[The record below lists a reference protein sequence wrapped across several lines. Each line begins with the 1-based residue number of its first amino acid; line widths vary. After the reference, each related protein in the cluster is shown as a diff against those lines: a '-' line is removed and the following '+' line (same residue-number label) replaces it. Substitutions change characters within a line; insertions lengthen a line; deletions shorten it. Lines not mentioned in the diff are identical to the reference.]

1 MGAVSWLSIG
11 ILCICFVVT
20 CVRGIYIRA
29 PKDKESFAQYP
40 KWNACINA
48 SLSFEFKTTQATGL
62 LMYTDDGGSY
72 DFFELSLQRGIAQLR
87 INIVDGHDGSVEFQ
101 VGQNLNDNKWHRVTI
116 QRNRMETTFSVDQE
130 SSKNVSYGSDFYF
143 GNLAN
148 NSDVYFGG
156 MPESYMKHLETLA
169 LPSVMFDPHLAVE
182 IRNVIY
188 GNCSCVPVRGSLI
201 RGVSL
206 DGRFTEACEQR
217 NHCGD
222 CLCISVDAGPK
233 CQCDETQKCGQDTSV
248 VFYHLPMNT
257 LIGRTS
263 VNPSGLDANIDGSNG
278 LPKTVKGAMGN
289 AIRIRGRR
297 EWLQVS
303 GPGHRHE
310 CFGDLEKC
318 HKGYTLGLWV
328 KFNNIGDTKG
338 IYLSNGGH
346 SSNSHGIAM
355 TYKLGE
361 LGFMFRT
368 KSGLY
373 WNVKY
378 DNLLEDKWYHVTVT
392 WTNAMGVKLYIN
404 GDLVSETKTPEQRLA
419 IARKPRFNE
428 FLIGRSNDRT
438 GLDSLGTIT
447 VDELKFWSEYK
458 DEFQVPEIGP
468 MYRYYLDMDEITG
481 RELVAKNIFSEV
493 LGNVQTVEGKI
504 GKALKFNKDGGNV
517 DLGDFSASCLGNPD
531 LCLHGFLISYW
542 VKLDELRNHSYY
554 FSSHGINIY
563 SVGKNLYATV
573 QAGNRKWE
581 ARTYGLEMGIWQYV
595 EVTWSESKGLS
606 IYIDL
611 RLAVKQTGHSIESPS
626 KSTDSTFYIGRANYA
641 NQQEYPYALI
651 DDVEM
656 LYGERDILL
665 YLDLIQRDKPTKNYF
680 SFDSAIGDRIYH
692 PSMLIET
699 YGSPKLVAGKI
710 GQGIKLNGNR
720 QVVDFGEHQTSCLGN
735 LDNCHHG
742 VLMAMWINPTTFRDN
757 MYFASTGKNGITI
770 SNTGNRVE
778 VTAATST
785 REWNVS
791 TEVLSYDNWY
801 FFEVSWDP
809 EKGLEL
815 YINDILVSS
824 NDNPKKRTVTLATG
838 IYASSQENKFYL
850 GRGNTRMTS
859 SSFGNAM
866 YDELEYWYGPRD
878 YLIAFGF
885 IQRGKPK
892 GYLIDM
898 EAKRGDD
905 LVHQDLPLRLYGD
918 PQLVQGV
925 IGYALHLDGN
935 NQYLD
940 VGSHQDECLGNLQKC
955 SNGITVSAWMN
966 FKDYTDNMYILST
979 GNNGIR
985 VYQKGGETFA
995 VVHQNGKEWEV
1006 AIPNL
1011 EKQVWHYVELSW
1023 HPDFGLNM
1031 YVNNTLVAHSAYTN
1045 VVPNVGRSGTRVYV
1059 GRSNADDTGE
1069 TTRTA
1074 MMTVDEMEVWY
1085 GRREGLVAFD
1095 YILRDNIQHET
1106 ISLETVSGD
1115 LVIHPRLT
1123 ITLVNGAR
1131 LTNGRIGNGVS
1142 LEGFGQYL
1150 DLGNNGD
1157 KCMGNLKKC
1166 KNGLT
1171 ISLWIK
1177 ARKLQ
1182 DGTYFLSSPSNTLSY
1197 EYGQLVA
1204 RFFMDGKMWEV
1215 STPNVKAD
1223 RWQQVVM
1230 SWSSTNGVEL
1240 YLDGVKQSST
1250 STWSSLQ
1257 GDDPNVGRTYVG
1269 RSKDNSRK
1277 TVDALVDE
1285 IQYIYAQRD
1294 QAIASGQL
1302 QGYINHQALPL
1313 DRVPRIENGK
1323 FFIKLPIRT
1332 IYLYG
1337 NPAQVQGQHSRAIRI
1352 NGKSQYLDFGDDLIC
1367 KGNLANCESRG
1378 FTVQFSVKPERLI
1391 ENMYLVDSFPLSVYY
1406 RDGKLW
1412 ATARTPTMSW
1422 TTSTPDFIAGE
1433 WQLVEITWQP
1443 QRGISLLVDGQEK
1456 SHQTFGTPQQEIR
1469 EWDRK
1474 TYFGRSLSDMVRERY
1489 ADATLERLDVWN
1501 VQKDYLQ
1508 VHGLIG
1514 SNSTTSGGY
1523 TVPGSHNVSSG
1534 SSIYVNKVNINSTQE
1549 EVTIKPGVEVV
1560 PDVFTKVINDDRRIV
1575 GNPGSRVT
1583 FIEPGGD
1590 THFNIPA
1597 VDDDG
1602 VDVIVLNGTVLS
1614 QTRRRRTTPLP
1625 PVTTTQAQS
1634 NLYDVEQVFHQ
1645 SRRYSTHTIR
1655 FIGGAYIHYDFATFG
1670 INAPKMMEQVSNET
1684 FYFQFITKKANGL
1697 LWLDNRQN
1705 QIMYLAMKDGY
1716 LVFHIDDGTGQPQQV
1731 QLRAENFQDLNDW
1744 RWHKISIERMGRHM
1758 RFFIDEKY
1766 AGELFTRNEIQLV
1779 APGDVYLGGS
1789 PDTVQLTDRHV
1800 REGFDGALTEVI
1812 YSKYARNNHV
1822 TIISLLAHIETHA
1835 SKHGNIIIYKPNE
1848 FGTRPPVR
1856 VTTPVPRPK
1865 EIILFR
1871 TLSILKFNFHI
1882 RATGYID
1889 MRNGGE
1895 MSFRFR
1901 THQMHGLIFVA
1912 GTSGSFI
1919 SCEIVDGILY
1929 LVYNF
1934 GAGAKRVR
1942 ISSTAVNDGQPHSV
1956 RITVSYGRR
1965 VTVYVDG
1972 SPNTISLS
1980 ASETSL
1986 YFSGGIWIGGPRENS
2001 ELSWYQISRN
2011 GFVGCILDFTLKDTT
2026 TDFRPIVIQNVPE
2039 LSQTCIVGANECG
2052 VPSICGLGECSY
2064 HNALSYHCYC
2074 AGTGMAGDN
2083 CDIWPVTA
2091 AFNRQ
2096 QYVIYQYA
2104 RFLETHLNDFSLR
2117 FRTKQSNAILFQTY
2131 SSQGHN
2137 DFIRAELENGRV
2149 KVTIRINGKD
2159 QVYYTGV
2166 YLNDGRWHTFNLRRR
2181 ADHLELWVDSQQH
2194 QTEKISGQD
2203 FFIHYDK
2210 IYYGSLREIYPT
2222 LRIPSFHGYMHNVY
2236 VDRVDIF
2243 EKLKQHSG
2251 GHWPILIFTRS
2262 EWERHFRD
2270 NWNTPRPTPRPT
2282 TPRPTPRPTTTAP
2295 QPTKIKLF
2303 STISLLA
2310 HHKHYHIPGYVDF
2323 RNGGEIHFR
2332 FRTSLHTGLLLT
2344 IPRSTSLSQFM
2355 SFEVFE
2361 GKLYFVYDFG
2371 ALTRRVLVSNDFV
2384 STGRWQRVQLSLSAN
2399 YILVSLNNKPTRID
2413 LTSFE
2418 RNSLYFADGIW
2429 IGALP
2434 EENLSWYTYAR
2445 QGYVGCIGDLTLHQL
2460 DSNMR
2465 LQSFIA
2471 GSGISS
2477 QCSVLTRHCDN
2488 ANICGTGTC
2497 RYTDQGGFAC
2507 SCQGTGFG
2515 GDRCDRWPVTSIFED
2530 GHYILYNYL
2539 LQQKTHNNDFSV
2551 RFRTSQDNAILFQT
2565 HSSRGLDEY
2574 IRAVL
2579 ENGRVKVTV
2588 RIDGVDQVYYV
2599 GENLNDNHW
2608 HTFNLRRNANLLKMW
2623 VDDLAHQEETIKG
2636 ENFYIHYDDVYY
2648 GSLGNLYPGLN
2659 IPSFSGSMQN
2669 VYIDHTDIFDEL
2681 KQHSGGH
2688 WPIFIITE
2696 QEYNNYHFRPVTFV
2710 TRDVYADLA
2719 PLHASRRMHL
2729 TFNFKTGEENGIL
2742 LFTRGGGKQFISVQ
2756 LIGGQLYV
2764 KFHNGIRQSSPH
2776 LVPTP
2781 KLNDNQWH
2789 LFTLRERTRGEQRQ
2803 FEVSIDKLAPIVINL
2818 GTNQLVLTGRLYI
2831 GGISASEYLDSF
2843 VREVLQS
2850 SEGFIGCLSS
2860 VELNGHTPELRKYAS
2875 NIDQIITGCRAITP
2889 CPLDACLHGGICI
2902 PGIVDFTCNCQT
2914 TAYWGHNCG
2923 EYPNGTIFG
2932 SPDNQH
2938 GGLILYTFDDLQ
2950 VSSSDE
2956 IVFGFM
2962 TFYEDGLLYRAESRL
2977 GNEYIE
2983 IKLESGFI
2991 VAEYD
2996 TGSGK
3001 QSLRIDSK
3009 TYNDGKYHV
3018 VKFLRTGERAD
3029 LIVDSLSAFNIHQSS
3044 HSAFDEMHKVFIG
3057 GYTDSGHSTILSGFN
3072 GIIGGAYWNKYRFLD
3087 LAHHNDARINIVGD
3101 YAVLIDRNGYN
3112 LRPPV
3117 IPTRPPVP
3125 PIGEGP
3131 HIVPEH
3137 IGGSGSL
3144 GPGASGIGGGVDI
3157 IHYEKIGGISGGFG
3171 TNPGLTGG
3179 ANTLPQ
3185 TAGGGP
3191 AVVPP
3196 PAGGG
3201 VRAGAAMGT
3210 LLGTM
3215 AFLASL
3221 MWAFWRM
3228 KPGVVTFPG
3237 GGGGGPPPAT
3247 ISPPTAT
3254 NLPVLQ
3260 AMSGTAEGGGSGGG
3274 AGGGTKITVVNGSA
3288 GAGGGGGGGGY
3299 SSYYTSS
3306 TTTATAGG
3314 GGVGGG
3320 AGGDVF
3326 DSATLRATGTFS
3338 NKGTIIGTPKATRA
3352 YLGSASSAGSG
3363 GAGGM
3368 GGGTSSYL
3376 YQKETSTYKSGGG
3389 GGGSGGGTGY
3399 NMAYGESTT
3408 ADYDMATPANY
3419 TSNTLSS
3426 SLGSGLGG
3434 ASLGANTMSKSGY
3447 NTMTS
3452 SYSYQTASL
3461 HQKRYLVQNVRTMM
3475 ANQAGNQMVQYSA
3488 TSSGAV
3494 TPGAAGDEVRVDCCL
3509 MATDGRSVV
3518 TGSSLGPPQVW
3529 DMQNGELLRIMKG
3542 DTVGSTNLHLACND
3556 RLLVGAVHAD
3566 LEVNEYSTRKGVT
3579 NKKLQIWDY
3588 TTGKPLE
3595 MGTEETCSALCVMS
3609 DPDKVVFARSEK
3621 FGNATHVVVW
3631 DLLGNQALKEVK
3643 YDAPVGNNDYVNF
3656 LKLSHNDRYC
3666 VLGFTNSFD
3675 NHAEFVVFDM
3685 NQTQHEVT
3693 DPCLLRL
3700 DANTDC
3706 TVILPRDEAVTG
3718 LRNGDLVVW
3727 SLRTGQPSRQLL
3739 SGTGVHAHNK
3749 EVKAVVLSDDNR
3761 YLVSASADGTLK
3773 VWDMQTERQISTLR
3787 GHKDEVWC
3795 VAISPDNEIVVSGGK
3810 DASIRLWRMKNGSE
3824 ICAFSTAVDVFYV
3837 TMSHDKGT
3845 IVALGDKFGARK
3857 LIMLQVVRTKI
3868 RRTVTT

>member
-1 MGAVSWLSIG
+1 MSGSSLG
-11 ILCICFVVT
+11 TLCVLWIFVT

-29 PKDKESFAQYP
+29 PKGKESFAQYP

-48 SLSFEFKTTQATGL
+48 SLSFEFKTKQGTGI

-72 DFFELSLQRGIAQLR
+72 DFFELSLEKGVARLR
-87 INIVDGHDGSVEFQ
+87 INIVNGHDGSVEFQ
-101 VGQNLNDNKWHRVTI
+101 AGQSLNDSKWHRVTI
-116 QRNRMETTFSVDQE
+116 LRNRMETTFSVDQE
-130 SSKNVSYGSDFYF
+130 SSKNLSYGSDFYF
-143 GNLAN
+143 GNLGN

-156 MPESYMKHLETLA
+156 LPEAYMKSLEDLA
-169 LPSVMFDPHLAVE
+169 LPSVMFSKRLAVE

-188 GNCSCVPVRGSLI
+188 GNCSCEPVRGSLI

-206 DGRFTEACEQR
+206 DGRFTEACDQR
-217 NHCGD
+217 NPCGD

-233 CQCDETQKCGQDTSV
+233 CQCDETDKCGKDTSS

-263 VNPSGLDANIDGSNG
+263 VNPSGLDANIDGSIG
-278 LPKTVKGAMGN
+278 LPKSTRGVMGN

-297 EWLQVS
+297 EWLQVT
-303 GPGHRHE
+303 GPGHRYE

-318 HKGYTLGLWV
+318 NKGYTLGLWV
-328 KFNNIGDTKG
+328 KFNDVGDTEG

-361 LGFMFRT
+361 LEFVFRT

-378 DNLLEDKWYHVTVT
+378 DNVLEDKWYHVLVT
-392 WTNAMGVKLYIN
+392 WTKANGVKLYIN
-404 GDLVSETKTPEQRLA
+404 GDLVSKSKTPEQRLA
-419 IARKPRFNE
+419 MTRKPRFNE

-438 GLDSLGTIT
+438 GLDTLGTIT

-458 DEFQVPEIGP
+458 DEFQVRELGP
-468 MYRYYLDMDEITG
+468 MYRYYLAMEEITG
-481 RELVAKNIFSEV
+481 RELVVENMAIEV
-493 LGNVQTVEGKI
+493 LGNVQTMKGKI
-504 GKALKFNKDGGNV
+504 GNALKFNKDGGNV
-517 DLGDFSASCLGNPD
+517 DMGDFSTSCLGNPD
-531 LCLHGFLISYW
+531 LCLHGFIISFW
-542 VKLDELRNHSYY
+542 MKLDELRNHSYY
-554 FSSHGINIY
+554 FSSPGIDIY
-563 SVGKNLYATV
+563 SVGKNLYAVV

-581 ARTYGLEMGIWQYV
+581 ARTYGLEKGIWQYL

-611 RLAVKQTGHSIESPS
+611 RLAVKQVGHSIESPR
-626 KSTDSTFYIGRANYA
+626 KSTRSTFYIGRANYA
-641 NQQEYPYALI
+641 NLQEYPYVLI

-656 LYGERDILL
+656 LYGERETLL
-665 YLDLIQRDKPTKNYF
+665 FLDLIQRGKPTKNYF
-680 SFDSAIGDRIYH
+680 SFDRMIGDRLYH
-692 PSMLIET
+692 PSMVIET
-699 YGSPKLVAGKI
+699 YGSPKLVTGKI
-710 GQGIKLNGNR
+710 GQGIKLNGNS
-720 QVVDFGEHQTSCLGN
+720 QVVDFGEHQANCLGN

-742 VLMAMWINPTTFRDN
+742 VLLAMWFNPTTFRDN
-757 MYFASTGKNGITI
+757 MYFASTGNNGITI
-770 SNTGNRVE
+770 KNTGSRLE
-778 VTAATST
+778 VSATTST
-785 REWNVS
+785 REWNIS
-791 TEVLSYDNWY
+791 TEVLSYNNWY
-801 FFEVSWDP
+801 FMEISWDP

-815 YINDILVSS
+815 YINDNLVSS
-824 NDNPKKRTVTLATG
+824 TNTANKKAVTLATG
-838 IYASSQENKFYL
+838 IYTSSQENKFYL

-859 SSFGNAM
+859 NRFGNAM
-866 YDELEYWYGPRD
+866 YDELEYWYGPRE
-878 YLIAFGF
+878 YLIAFGY

-898 EAKRGDD
+898 EARRGND
-905 LVHQDLPLRLYGD
+905 LVHQDLPLRLHGG

-940 VGSHQDECLGNLQKC
+940 VGIHDNECLGNLQKC
-955 SNGITVSAWMN
+955 SNGITVSSWLN
-966 FKDYTDNMYILST
+966 FKDYTKNMYILST

-985 VYQKGGETFA
+985 MYQKAGETIA

-1011 EKQVWHYVELSW
+1011 EKQVWHFVELSW

-1031 YVNNTLVAHSAYTN
+1031 YVNNTLVSHSSYTN
-1045 VVPNVGRSGTRVYV
+1045 VVPNVRRSGTRVYV
-1059 GRSNADDTGE
+1059 GRANNGDTGE
-1069 TTRTA
+1069 TTTTA
-1074 MMTVDEMEVWY
+1074 MMTADEMEVWY

-1106 ISLETVSGD
+1106 ISLETASGGVV
-1115 LVIHPRLT
+1115 LHPRLT
-1123 ITLVNGAR
+1123 ITLANGAR
-1131 LTNGRIGNGVS
+1131 LTNGRIGRGVS

-1157 KCMGNLKKC
+1157 KCMGNLRKC

-1171 ISLWIK
+1171 VSLWIK
-1177 ARKLQ
+1177 ARKLE

-1197 EYGQLVA
+1197 NDGQLIS
-1204 RFFMDGKMWEV
+1204 RFFMNGKMWEV
-1215 STPNVKAD
+1215 STPNIKAD

-1230 SWSSTNGVEL
+1230 SWSPTDGVEL
-1240 YLDGVKQSST
+1240 YLDGKKQSST
-1250 STWSSLQ
+1250 STWSSFQ
-1257 GDDPNVGRTYVG
+1257 GDDPNVAKTYVG
-1269 RSKDNSRK
+1269 RSTDNSRK
-1277 TVDALVDE
+1277 TVNALVDE

-1302 QGYINHQALPL
+1302 QGYVNHQALPL

-1332 IYLYG
+1332 IYLHG
-1337 NPAQVQGQHSRAIRI
+1337 NPSQVQGQHGRAIRI

-1378 FTVQFSVKPERLI
+1378 FTVQFTVKPERLI

-1443 QRGISLLVDGQEK
+1443 QRGLTLLVDGKEE

-1474 TYFGRSLSDMVRERY
+1474 TYFGRSLSDMIRERY

-1501 VQKDYLQ
+1501 VQKEYLQ

-1514 SNSTTSGGY
+1514 SNNTVSGGY
-1523 TVPGSHNVSSG
+1523 TVSGTHNVTTGGSG
-1534 SSIYVNKVNINSTQE
+1534 HSINIHRVNITTSNE

-1560 PDVFTKVINDDRRIV
+1560 PDVFTRVINDDRRIKDI
-1575 GNPGSRVT
+1575 PGARTT
-1583 FIEPGGD
+1583 FIRPEGD
-1590 THFNIPA
+1590 THLIKPP
-1597 VDDDG
+1597 VIDSG
-1602 VDVIVLNGTVLS
+1602 VDIIVLNGTILRE
-1614 QTRRRRTTPLP
+1614 TKRRTTPA
-1625 PVTTTQAQS
+1625 PVVTTQAQS
-1634 NLYDVEQVFHQ
+1634 DLYEDVERQVFRHT
-1645 SRRYSTHTIR
+1645 RRYSTHTIR
-1655 FIGGAYIHYDFATFG
+1655 FLGSAYIHYDFGAFG
-1670 INAPKMMEQVSNET
+1670 INAPKMMEVVTNET
-1684 FYFQFITKKANGL
+1684 FHFQFITKKANGL
-1697 LWLDNRQN
+1697 LWLDNRPN
-1705 QIMYLAMKDGY
+1705 QLMYLAMKDGY
-1716 LVFHIDDGTGQPQQV
+1716 LTFYLDDGTGQPQQV
-1731 QLRAENFQDLNDW
+1731 QLRPEDYRDLNDW
-1744 RWHKISIERMGRHM
+1744 RWHKISVERMGRHM

-1766 AGELFTRNEIQLV
+1766 AGELFTRSAIQMV

-1789 PDTVQLTDRHV
+1789 PDTIRLTDRHV
-1800 REGFDGALTEVI
+1800 QEGFDGALTEVI
-1812 YSKYARNNHV
+1812 YTKYARNNHV

-1835 SKHGNIIIYKPNE
+1835 STHGRVIIYKPNE
-1848 FGTRPPVR
+1848 FGTRPPQP
-1856 VTTPVPRPK
+1856 VTTPTPRPK
-1865 EIILFR
+1865 EIVLFR
-1871 TLSILKFNFHI
+1871 TISILQFNFHI

-1895 MSFRFR
+1895 LSFRFR
-1901 THQMHGLIFVA
+1901 THQMHGLLFVA
-1912 GTSGSFI
+1912 GTSGSFF
-1919 SCEIVDGILY
+1919 SCEIVDGYLY
-1929 LVYNF
+1929 FVYDF

-1942 ISSTAVNDGQPHSV
+1942 ISSRSVTDGQPHSV
-1956 RITVSYGRR
+1956 RISFTYGRR
-1965 VTVYVDG
+1965 VTVYYD
-1972 SPNTISLS
+1972 NTPTTITLS
-1980 ASETSL
+1980 GSETSL
-1986 YFSGGIWIGGPRENS
+1986 YFRGGIWFGGPREDS
-2001 ELSWYQISRN
+2001 ELSWYMISRN
-2011 GFVGCILDFTLKDTT
+2011 GFVGCLLDFILRDTT
-2026 TDFRPIVIQNVPE
+2026 TDFTTMIVQNVPE
-2039 LSQTCIVGANECG
+2039 LSQSCVVGADECA
-2052 VPSICGLGECSY
+2052 VPSICGTGKCSY
-2064 HNALSYHCYC
+2064 HNDLSYHCYC
-2074 AGTGMAGDN
+2074 AGTGMAGDR

-2091 AFNRQ
+2091 AFEARE
-2096 QYVIYQYA
+2096 YVLYHYS
-2104 RFLETHLNDFSLR
+2104 RYLETHLNDFSLR
-2117 FRTKQSNAILFQTY
+2117 FRTKQNNALLFQTY

-2137 DFIRAELENGRV
+2137 DFIRGEIENGRI
-2149 KVTIRINGKD
+2149 KITIRINGKD
-2159 QVYYTGV
+2159 QVFYTGF
-2166 YLNDGRWHTFNLRRR
+2166 YLNDDKWHTFNLRRR
-2181 ADHLELWVDSQQH
+2181 ANDLELWVDNSQQH
-2194 QTEKISGQD
+2194 QTETISGQD
-2203 FFIHYDK
+2203 FYIHYDK
-2210 IYYGSLREIYPT
+2210 IYFGSVRDVYPR
-2222 LRIPSFHGYMHNVY
+2222 LRIPDFHGYMHNVY

-2251 GHWPILIFTRS
+2251 GHWPSLIFTRS
-2262 EWERHFRD
+2262 EWERHVHGHVDMHTARPQ
-2270 NWNTPRPTPRPT
+2270 TPKPTPKPT
-2282 TPRPTPRPTTTAP
+2282 TSVPL
-2295 QPTKIKLF
+2295 PTKIKLF
-2303 STISLLA
+2303 STMSILV
-2310 HHKHYHIPGYVDF
+2310 HDKHYHIPGYIDL
-2323 RNGGEIHFR
+2323 RQGGEINFR
-2332 FRTSLHTGLLLT
+2332 FRSLLETGLLLT
-2344 IPRSTSLSQFM
+2344 IPRSTSLSHFM

-2371 ALTRRVLVSNDFV
+2371 VLTRRVLVSNDFV
-2384 STGRWQRVQLSLSAN
+2384 SSGQWQNVRLSLTGS
-2399 YILVSLNNKPTRID
+2399 YLLVYLNNKPTRIE
-2413 LTSFE
+2413 LSSTES
-2418 RNSLYFADGIW
+2418 NSLYFGGGIW
-2429 IGALP
+2429 IGAQP
-2434 EENLSWYTYAR
+2434 KENLSWYSYAR
-2445 QGYVGCIGDLTLHQL
+2445 HGYVGCIGDLTLHRL
-2460 DSNMR
+2460 NSNMR
-2465 LQSFIA
+2465 LESFIT
-2471 GSGISS
+2471 GNGISN
-2477 QCSVLTRHCDN
+2477 QCTVVTRHCDT

-2497 RYTDQGGFAC
+2497 RYSGNGGYEC
-2507 SCQGTGFG
+2507 HCEGTGFG
-2515 GDRCDRWPVTSIFED
+2515 GDRCDRWPITSIFED

-2539 LQQKTHNNDFSV
+2539 LQQRTHNNDFSV

-2565 HSSRGLDEY
+2565 HSTRGQDEY

-2579 ENGRVKVTV
+2579 ENGRIKVTV

-2608 HTFNLRRNANLLKMW
+2608 HTFNLRRYGNLLKMW
-2623 VDDLAHQEETIKG
+2623 VDNLAHKEETLKG

-2648 GSLGNLYPGLN
+2648 GSLANLYPNLN
-2659 IPSFSGSMQN
+2659 IPSFSGSMHN
-2669 VYIDHTDIFDEL
+2669 VYIDSVDIFDEL

-2688 WPIFIITE
+2688 WPIFIHTE
-2696 QEYNNYHFRPVTFV
+2696 KEYNNYHFRPVTFV
-2710 TRDVYADLA
+2710 TSDVYADLA

-2729 TFNFKTGEENGIL
+2729 TFNFKTGEKDGIL
-2742 LFTRGGGKQFISVQ
+2742 LFTRGGGKQFIGVQ

-2764 KFHNGIRQSSPH
+2764 KFHNGIRQSAPH

-2781 KLNDNQWH
+2781 MLNNNQWH
-2789 LFTLRERTRGEQRQ
+2789 VFVLRERTRGEQRQ
-2803 FEVSIDKLAPIVINL
+2803 FEVSVDNLAPIVINL

-2831 GGISASEYLDSF
+2831 GGISANEYLDSF

-2850 SEGFIGCLSS
+2850 NHGFIGCMSS
-2860 VELNGHTPELRKYAS
+2860 VELNGHTPELMKYAS
-2875 NIDQIITGCRAITP
+2875 NINHVITGCEAITP

-2902 PGIVDFTCNCQT
+2902 PGIVGFTCNCQT
-2914 TAYWGHNCG
+2914 TAYWGLDCG
-2923 EYPNGTIFG
+2923 DYPNGTIFG
-2932 SPDNQH
+2932 SADNKH
-2938 GGLILYTFDDLQ
+2938 GGLIMYTFDDLQ
-2950 VSSSDE
+2950 VSNSDE

-2962 TFYEDGLLYRAESRL
+2962 TFYENGLLYKAESRL
-2977 GNEYIE
+2977 GNEYID
-2983 IKLESGFI
+2983 IRLENGFI
-2991 VAEYD
+2991 IAEYD

-3001 QSLRIDSK
+3001 ETLRIDSK

-3018 VKFLRTGERAD
+3018 VKFKRTGERAD
-3029 LIVDSLSAFNIHQSS
+3029 LIVDSLSAYNIHQTS

-3057 GYTDSGHSTILSGFN
+3057 GHTDSAHSTILDGFN
-3072 GIIGGAYWNKYRFLD
+3072 GIIGGAYWNKYRFID

-3101 YAVLIDRNGYN
+3101 YAVLIDKHGYH
-3112 LRPPV
+3112 LHTPV

-3125 PIGEGP
+3125 PIGPGP
-3131 HIVPEH
+3131 HIVPDH

-3144 GPGASGIGGGVDI
+3144 GPGASGIGGGIDV

-3171 TNPGLTGG
+3171 TNPGLTG
-3179 ANTLPQ
+3179 NLNPLPQ

-3196 PAGGG
+3196 PSGGG

-3221 MWAFWRM
+3221 MWAFWRL
-3228 KPGVVTFPG
+3228 KPGVITCPG

-3254 NLPVLQ
+3254 NLPVVK
-3260 AMSGTAEGGGSGGG
+3260 AMAGTAEGSGAGSG

-3288 GAGGGGGGGGY
+3288 GAGGGGGGGGGY

-3314 GGVGGG
+3314 GGGGG
-3320 AGGDVF
+3320 GGVVGDVF

-3363 GAGGM
+3363 GGGGV

-3376 YQKETSTYKSGGG
+3376 YQKESTTYKSGGG
-3389 GGGSGGGTGY
+3389 GGGGGSGY

-3426 SLGSGLGG
+3426 SMGSGLGG
-3434 ASLGANTMSKSGY
+3434 ATVGGSNTMSKNGY

-3452 SYSYQTASL
+3452 SYSYQ
-3461 HQKRYLVQNVRTMM
+3461 VQNVRTMM
-3475 ANQAGNQMVQYSA
+3475 ANQAGNQMVQYSG

-3566 LEVNEYSTRKGVT
+3566 IEVNEYSTRKGVA

-3621 FGNATHVVVW
+3621 FGNATHIIVW